1 MRFKGGNVTM
11 NIFMALKIQSKEPRQ
26 NILINFI
33 EIGLW
38 MINTAIRLKV
48 HNNTRHQKGAVS
60 RPALIIGQ
68 RGVLR
73 WHLSNNSP
81 TFFHVSFLNFEFL
94 CFMPHYGYLVETI

>member
-1 MRFKGGNVTM
+1 M

-48 HNNTRHQKGAVS
+48 HKNTRHQKG
-60 RPALIIGQ
+60 
-68 RGVLR
+68 LR
-73 WHLSNNSP
+73 QGL
-81 TFFHVSFLNFEFL
+81 L
-94 CFMPHYGYLVETI
+94 